1 MISLIVVDDSLL
13 WFTGTTRMLF
23 TDFVPNLVIFPL
35 ILAQCALALVSL
47 FPYLK
52 SHWAQNSKCSCLSV
66 VIYCI
71 TECWSGLWS
80 RIFVAFKHTASS
92 SSSTSFFVPVFI
104 YTLAFPDWSLS
115 THLGDDPVARPDERA
130 IYLSSGNTGIRI
142 RVPESEY
149 ACWLTTPCQNIGA
162 TG

>member
-13 WFTGTTRMLF
+13 WFTGTTRMLY

-35 ILAQCALALVSL
+35 ILAQYALALVSL

-115 THLGDDPVARPDERA
+115 THLGDDPVARPAVVLFTETLLLP
-130 IYLSSGNTGIRI
+130 IQKQYQTQHIVKIRI
-142 RVPESEY
+142 KINFE
-149 ACWLTTPCQNIGA
+149 CW
-162 TG
+162 